1 MVTANADALQEA
13 DHVFSAQWNVRVFVA
28 GATFLVCIRCWRL
41 VLVLPPHHAHS
52 KLKLA
57 EYIQTL
63 ELEVSL
69 VWPSPWNHV
78 KIVYFLNRLVPF
90 MIIICGIYWG
100 VALSILISE
109 LILYFRVY
117 ALSGRGRVI
126 KHFIVINGVLI
137 WASSLALVGKYL
149 ELGTWTTYESNSR
162 ILGCTTS
169 STSANHSQLIMIS
182 YAILL
187 YSGIAMMVLSVYY
200 GLRGYW
206 RSKHSPLVKVFYRD
220 GTFYFIAL
228 TVMATLNG
236 VAAILLPWQYRFLM
250 ATYVYSPVPDTMLA
264 DDDTKSP
271 SRYTYHFVDSDDF
284 TSERGRANRHYRVQ

>member
-28 GATFLVCIRCWRL
+28 GATFL
-41 VLVLPPHHAHS
+41 
-52 KLKLA
+52 LA

-90 MIIICGIYWG
+90 MIIICGIYYNLSTHLMSNLECRALFSIGCWG

-250 ATYVYSPVPDTMLA
+250 ATPQVVIHTTLSTRMTLHLREA
-264 DDDTKSP
+264 GQIGIIGFSEP
-271 SRYTYHFVDSDDF
+271 SLDSMTF
-284 TSERGRANRHYRVQ
+284 RT